1 MSDDCGRE
9 MDFCIEMEHER
20 IDDYT
25 EFEKITDK
33 DKFVIKIKAKD
44 KKIAILK
51 EELKHSEEIS
61 SRKDKRIRELFFE
74 INKYKKRLAR
84 VDNHITRNISHYD
97 ESKNIKCEKRR
108 MYNIGYNDCNRQ
120 ISELFN
126 HQNWKEHES
135 SYSLGGLK

>member
-1 MSDDCGRE
+1 MSDENCGRE
-9 MDFCIEMEHER
+9 MDFCIEMEQER

-25 EFEKITDK
+25 DLTKERYLD
-33 DKFVIKIKAKD
+33 KIKAKD
-44 KKIAILK
+44 KKIARLK

-61 SRKDKRIRELFFE
+61 SMKDKRIRELFFE
-74 INKYKKRLAR
+74 LDKYKKKLAR
-84 VDNHITRNISHYD
+84 VDNHITRNMSHYD

-108 MYNIGYNDCNRQ
+108 MYSIGYNDCYRQ

-135 SYSLGGLK
+135 RGK